1 MKSSLGV
8 QRNQCR
14 GFTMVELMIAMLLSL
29 FLLAAITYI
38 VVNSNKNYNST
49 DSLARLQE
57 NARFAV
63 GYMTSDLRRAGYAGC
78 MGDMTTVKSSLNGN
92 LFGTS
97 TIGSVTVVDKLS
109 GVNDIGGT
117 YGNWYPSGDSF
128 SVGAGTTAISG
139 SDAIS
144 ARYLDA
150 VPANISESDTILV
163 QDMKFEADNL
173 VVSSTYGKTVNV
185 GDILAIA
192 DCASVDIFQVTA
204 KSGTGPYTLAH
215 TPLSGACSATAN
227 PPNCPGNS
235 TGSLSK
241 AYTTKTGGAKPL
253 KLASFTYY
261 VGTNNTTGRSALFR
275 VNTSGVAEELVE
287 GVESMQIMYGELL
300 ALDANG
306 KPIPPLAYR
315 IAKDVVEWN
324 NVVSIRIGLLFTT
337 VANTADGQYGTE
349 KEETGSEYNVN
360 GEQVKVPVG
369 QERRLR
375 RVFVTTVALRNST
388 SLLAVAP

>member
-1 MKSSLGV
+1 
-8 QRNQCR
+8 
-14 GFTMVELMIAMLLSL
+14 MVELMIAMLLSL

-57 NARFAV
+57 NARFAM

-78 MGDMTTVKSSLNGN
+78 MGDMTTVNSRLNGN
-92 LFGTS
+92 LFGTAS
-97 TIGSVTVVDKLS
+97 GSVTVVDKLS

-117 YGNWYPSGDSF
+117 YGNWYPSGASF
-128 SVGAGTTAISG
+128 SAGAGTTAISG
-139 SDAIS
+139 SDAIA

-150 VPANISESDTILV
+150 APANISVDDTILV

-185 GDILAIA
+185 GDIIAIS
-192 DCASVDIFQVTA
+192 DCSSVDIFQVTG
-204 KSGTGPYTLAH
+204 KSGSGPYTLAH
-215 TPLSGACSATAN
+215 TLLSGACSPTAN

-235 TGSLSK
+235 TASLSK
-241 AYTTKTGGAKPL
+241 PYTTKSGGGKPL

-261 VGTNNTTGRSALFR
+261 VGANNATGRRALFR

-287 GVESMQIMYGELL
+287 GVENMQIMYGELAGPEGEP
-300 ALDANG
+300 AL
-306 KPIPPLAYR
+306 PLTYR
-315 IAKDVVEWN
+315 TAKDVVFWK
-324 NVVSIRIGLLFTT
+324 NVVSARIGLLFTT
-337 VANTADGQYGTE
+337 VANTADGQYGNE
-349 KEETGSEYNVN
+349 KEAALSTYDVN
-360 GEQVKVPVG
+360 GEPVTVPVG

-388 SLLAVAP
+388 SLLTVAP

>member
-1 MKSSLGV
+1 MKSSLGG
-8 QRNQCR
+8 QRNRCR

-57 NARFAV
+57 NARFAM

-92 LFGTS
+92 LFGTAS
-97 TIGSVTVVDKLS
+97 GSVTVVDKLS
-109 GVNDIGGT
+109 GVNEIGGT
-117 YGNWYPSGDSF
+117 YGDWYPSGTSF
-128 SVGAGTTAISG
+128 SAGAGTTAIAK
-139 SDAIS
+139 SDAIA

-150 VPANISESDTILV
+150 APANISESDTILV

-185 GDILAIA
+185 GDIIAIS
-192 DCASVDIFQVTA
+192 DCSSVDIFQVTG

-215 TPLSGACSATAN
+215 AALSGACSPTAN

-235 TGSLSK
+235 TASLSK
-241 AYTTKTGGAKPL
+241 PYTTKSGGGKPL

-261 VGTNNTTGRSALFR
+261 VGTNNTTGRSALYR
-275 VNTSGVAEELVE
+275 VNTNGIAEELVE
-287 GVESMQIMYGELL
+287 GVENMQVMYGELAWDAINKKP
-300 ALDANG
+300 AL
-306 KPIPPLAYR
+306 PLTYR
-315 IAKDVVEWN
+315 TAKDVVLWD
-324 NVVSIRIGLLFTT
+324 NVVSARIGLLFTT
-337 VANTADGQYGTE
+337 VANTADGQYGNE
-349 KEETGSEYNVN
+349 KEAALSTYDVN
-360 GEQVKVPVG
+360 GEPVTVPVG

-388 SLLAVAP
+388 SLLTVAP